1 MSRLPTVRNS
11 ALHISPD
18 EAPVPVGSARWRD
31 WVRDARSFTFTGA
44 AGTFTARHEERSGRH
59 FWYAYRQQNGLLRKA
74 YLGRSGDLTL
84 ERLEHA
90 AEELARTKIQSDGK
104 RAFGNAQEM
113 WAMPLIATKI
123 AAPQSAPELIARPTV
138 VARCLAGIERSCA
151 IVAAPA
157 GFGKTTVL
165 ITASEE
171 LRKRGWD
178 VAWVTIEETERD
190 PVRFWSYALAAL
202 DAARPGIGDA
212 ARRLLAMPRPQAME
226 HVLTAL
232 INELAS
238 ATAPLALV
246 LDDYHRAASPASDAG
261 LTFLIEHAPA
271 TLHLVVATRAE
282 PALPLARLRAQGRV
296 AELHVADLRFSEED
310 AGRFLRETMHVSLP
324 ADQLAWLEER
334 TEGWVAGLQ
343 LAALSLRDSGDV
355 PSFVADFSAASTTS
369 TTSTTSAMSATPR
382 FIAEYLIDEVLEH
395 QPEDV
400 QSFLLQ
406 TASLERLSA
415 PLCDVVTGR
424 NDSAAMLARLMQAQ
438 LFVTPLDAGRT
449 WYRYHHLFADVL
461 RERLARSAPD
471 VLERCHRRAADWLGR
486 QGAYDEAIRHLIAA
500 RAFTEAATLM
510 EGEGE
515 QLILRGEIA
524 GLVAW
529 VRALPRKVVLAH
541 PHLCTLFAVGLF
553 LQGEGAEAAAWLD
566 ELERHLAETGSPSG
580 EVAGEIAVVRAILRF
595 MAGDFASGAALAGEA
610 LKRLSSGNQLLY
622 GLALW
627 LTNVVGMLGEE
638 NLFETEQTM
647 AEIAEDSLRAGNI
660 LVAFMALITKAGIE
674 LYQGRLHRAAQ
685 TSREALRLVPSANG
699 EELPIAA
706 MAYCFL
712 GELRREWNDLDGAE
726 DDLRHG
732 LMVASGLGSGEL
744 VNDGYI
750 SLAMVQAACGK
761 YDEALATFD
770 DLRRLIR
777 AQQLATW
784 DLHQLEMMRVRV
796 LIADGQ
802 IADAAR
808 WAEGCRRDRQG
819 QGSEPEMV
827 FFRELE
833 DLALARVSLAQGC
846 AGEVITPLEIVCAQA
861 ATTGRTRNLLEAKML
876 LARARWMLGEHD
888 MALRELDASLECAA
902 PEGFIRMYLD
912 EGEPMADLLAAYV
925 AGRSASRER
934 THAVKLLAAFGRVV
948 ELPASSQS
956 ISLSQREL
964 EVLRLLVMGRSNDA
978 IASELV
984 VARSTVKWHVA
995 QIYRKLGVT
1004 GRVQA
1009 AARAREL
1016 RLIA

>member
-1 MSRLPTVRNS
+1 MSRLPAVLNS
-11 ALHISPD
+11 ALYLSPD
-18 EAPVPVGSARWRD
+18 AAPVPVESARWRD
-31 WVRDARSFTFTGA
+31 WLRDARSFTFAGD
-44 AGTFTARHEERSGRH
+44 AGTFTARHEERSGRR
-59 FWYAYRQQNGLLRKA
+59 FWYAYRQQNGALRKL

-90 AEELARTKIQSDGK
+90 AEELARPKTRSSGK
-104 RAFGNAQEM
+104 GALGKTQDT
-113 WAMPLIATKI
+113 WAIPLIATKI
-123 AAPQSAPELIARPTV
+123 AAPQAAPALIARPEV
-138 VARCLAGIERSCA
+138 VARCLASIERSCA

-171 LRKRGWD
+171 LRTRGWD

-212 ARRLLAMPRPQAME
+212 ARRLLATPRPQAIE
-226 HVLTAL
+226 LVLTAL

-238 ATAPLALV
+238 ATAPFALV
-246 LDDYHRAASPASDAG
+246 LDDYHRAATPASDAG
-261 LTFLIEHAPA
+261 LAFLIEHAPA
-271 TLHLVVATRAE
+271 ALHLVIATRAD
-282 PALPLARLRAQGRV
+282 PTLPLARLRAQGRV
-296 AELHVADLRFSEED
+296 AELHAADLRFSEED
-310 AGRFLRETMHVSLP
+310 AGHFLRETMHVSLP

-343 LAALSLRDSGDV
+343 LAALSLRDASDV
-355 PSFVADFSAASTTS
+355 PNFVADFSA
-369 TTSTTSAMSATPR
+369 TSAAATTPR
-382 FIAEYLIDEVLEH
+382 FIAEYLIDEVLDH

-400 QSFLLQ
+400 QHFLLR
-406 TASLERLSA
+406 TAPLERMSA
-415 PLCDVVTGR
+415 PLCDAVTER
-424 NDSAAMLARLMQAQ
+424 NDSAAMLTRLMQAQ

-471 VLERCHRRAADWLGR
+471 VLERCHRRAADWLR
-486 QGAYDEAIRHLIAA
+486 QQGAYDEAIHHLIAA

-515 QLILRGEIA
+515 QLILRGETA

-529 VRALPRKVVLAH
+529 VRALPREVALAH

-553 LQGEGAEAAAWLD
+553 LQGEGTEAAAWLD
-566 ELERHLAETGSPSG
+566 ELERHLAETGSPSS
-580 EVAGEIAVVRAILRF
+580 EIAGEIAVVRAILLF
-595 MAGDFASGAALAGEA
+595 IGGDFASGAALAGEA
-610 LKRLSSGNQLLY
+610 IKRLSPGNQLLY

-647 AEIAEDSLRAGNI
+647 AEIAEESLRAGNV

-674 LYQGRLHRAAQ
+674 MYQGCLHRAAQ
-685 TSREALRLVPSANG
+685 TSREALRLVPSTNG
-699 EELPIAA
+699 EELPIVA

-732 LMVASGLGSGEL
+732 LTVARGLGSGEL

-750 SLAMVQAACGK
+750 SLAMVQAAYGN
-761 YDEALATFD
+761 YDKALATFE
-770 DLRRLIR
+770 DLRHLIR
-777 AQQLATW
+777 TQQLASW
-784 DLHQLEMMRVRV
+784 DLNQLEMMRVRV

-808 WAEGCRRDRQG
+808 WAEACRRSRQG
-819 QGSEPEMV
+819 QGSEPELV

-833 DLALARVSLAQGC
+833 DLALAHVSLAQGC
-846 AGEVITPLEIVCAQA
+846 AGEVITPLEAVAAQA
-861 ATTGRTRNLLEAKML
+861 SATGRTRNLLEAKML
-876 LARARWMLGEHD
+876 LARARWMLDERD
-888 MALRELDASLECAA
+888 VALRELDASLTLGA
-902 PEGFIRMYLD
+902 PENFMRMYLD
-912 EGEPMADLLAAYV
+912 EGEPLADLLAAYV
-925 AGRSASRER
+925 ARHPASRER

-948 ELPASSQS
+948 ELPAASQS

-978 IASELV
+978 IAGELV

-1009 AARAREL
+1009 VARAREL